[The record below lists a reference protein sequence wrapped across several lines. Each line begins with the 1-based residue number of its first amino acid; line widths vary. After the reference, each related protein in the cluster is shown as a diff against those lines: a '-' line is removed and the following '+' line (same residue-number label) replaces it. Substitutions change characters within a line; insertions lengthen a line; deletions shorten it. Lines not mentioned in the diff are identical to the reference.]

1 MRLLMLAVVGAAS
14 CIHAVPAAGGWIEY
28 IDIHRGVSL
37 TLQDE
42 TTASVNEQSGFWF
55 SAMLEGNQHS
65 IVSAVQI
72 SKIKPNII
80 EFGALSS
87 VATLHADSPVASE
100 SYVDVE
106 FELEQAAEV
115 GLEWDFSFITL
126 GNGQASASF
135 EIAPL
140 GSGPLFDFSMA
151 FEESSAG
158 STEVELSPGI
168 YLVSMLIDTSV
179 DASGP
184 GAAFIAG
191 GALVEFMVPVPGA
204 IAVLILFVLFFG
216 TRRR

>member
-28 IDIHRGVSL
+28 IDVHRGVSL

-42 TTASVNEQSGFWF
+42 TTSSVNEDVGFWF
-55 SAMLEGNQHS
+55 SAMLEGDPHS
-65 IVSAVQI
+65 IVSGAQV

-87 VATLHADSPVASE
+87 TATWHPDAPVGSE
-100 SYVDVE
+100 SWADVE
-106 FELEQAAEV
+106 FELEQV
-115 GLEWDFSFITL
+115 STVSVEWNFSLFTV
-126 GNGQASASF
+126 GNGEASALF
-135 EIAPL
+135 EIVPVGNA
-140 GSGPLFDFSMA
+140 PLFDFSMA

-168 YLVSMLIDTSV
+168 YLVSMLIDSSV
-179 DASGP
+179 DASAP